1 VILSREYSTSYDV
14 IGVPPSNDGGDHVA
28 IIFVL
33 SIVMPLVVTIVAAVS
48 PLAVKFIGLP
58 GMRNV
63 LPDEIAGNVDVV
75 LVVTE
80 YIFT

>member
-33 SIVMPLVVTIVAAVS
+33 SILMPLVVTIVAAVS
-48 PLAVKFIGLP
+48 PLALKFTGLL
-58 GMRNV
+58 GIKNV
-63 LPDEIAGNVDVV
+63 FPDEIAGNVDVA

-80 YIFT
+80 